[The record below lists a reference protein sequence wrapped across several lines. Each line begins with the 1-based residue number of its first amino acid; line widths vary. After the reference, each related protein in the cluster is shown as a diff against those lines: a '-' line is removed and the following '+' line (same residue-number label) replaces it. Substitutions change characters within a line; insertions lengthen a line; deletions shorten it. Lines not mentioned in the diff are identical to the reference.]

1 MDVSDEVKEE
11 RRKLQKEAQAKVAEK
26 MAAEKAK
33 RLKELEDNK
42 QAEMLKQ
49 ASKKK

>member
-26 MAAEKAK
+26 MEADKAQ
-33 RLKELEDNK
+33 RLKELEESK
-42 QAEMLKQ
+42 QAAMLKE
-49 ASKKK
+49 ASRK